1 MKMKLK
7 KRPNMI
13 PFIFFI
19 IVMII
24 FLAVF
29 FLKNYS
35 NKVTDK
41 IIEITKFNLD
51 KYTSDVILLK
61 LNKDFIDEEEQKELI
76 KITKNKDDEIIALD
90 YDLNKTYSI
99 LNRFVD
105 KVNDN
110 VRNFNEFKYFD
121 NHFKTDNNSLIVSY
135 PFGIYSNNLFI
146 NNLGPRIPVRVNLI
160 NNLSTNIKTKVTDY
174 GINSLLLEMYIVVE
188 LKHEI
193 VASKIYEV
201 QSTYELLIS
210 SKILQGNIPNYF
222 GGVIEK
228 NSSMI
233 TN

>member
-13 PFIFFI
+13 PLIFFI
-19 IVMII
+19 ITMII

-29 FLKNYS
+29 FLRNYS
-35 NKVTDK
+35 NKATDK

-51 KYTSDVILLK
+51 KYTSDIVLMK
-61 LNKDFIDEEEQKELI
+61 LNKDFINEDAQKELI

-90 YDLNKTYSI
+90 YDLNKTYI
-99 LNRFVD
+99 VLNEFVERL
-105 KVNDN
+105 NN
-110 VRNFNEFKYFD
+110 NIQNFNEFKNFD
-121 NHFKTDNNSLIVSY
+121 SNFKTEKNSLIVSY
-135 PFGIYSNNLFI
+135 PFGIYSDNIFV
-146 NNLGPRIPVRVNLI
+146 NNLGPRIPVKINLI
-160 NNLSTNIKTKVTDY
+160 NNLSTNIKTKVTNY

-201 QSTYELLIS
+201 QSSYELLIS
-210 SKILQGNIPNYF
+210 SKILQGSIPNYF

-233 TN
+233 TS

>member
-7 KRPNMI
+7 KRTNHI
-13 PFIFFI
+13 PLIFFI
-19 IVMII
+19 VIMII

-29 FLKNYS
+29 FLKTYS
-35 NKVTDK
+35 NKATDK

-51 KYTSDVILLK
+51 KYTSDIILMK
-61 LNKDFIDEEEQKELI
+61 LNKDFIDENEQKELI
-76 KITKNKDDEIIALD
+76 KITKNKDDEIISLD
-90 YDLNKTYSI
+90 YDLNKTYSL
-99 LNRFVD
+99 LNKFVS

-110 VRNFNEFKYFD
+110 VGNFNEFKNFD
-121 NHFKTDNNSLIVSY
+121 SHFKTEKNSLIVSY
-135 PFGIYSNNLFI
+135 PFGIYSDNLFV
-146 NNLGPRIPVRVNLI
+146 NNLGPRIPVKVNLI

-201 QSTYELLIS
+201 QSSYELLIS
-210 SKILQGNIPNYF
+210 SKILQGSIPNYF

>member
-7 KRPNMI
+7 KRPNII
-13 PFIFFI
+13 PLIFFI
-19 IVMII
+19 ITMII

-29 FLKNYS
+29 FLRNYS
-35 NKVTDK
+35 NKATDK

-51 KYTSDVILLK
+51 KYTSDIVLMK
-61 LNKDFIDEEEQKELI
+61 LNKDFINEDAQKELI

-90 YDLNKTYSI
+90 YDLNKTYI
-99 LNRFVD
+99 VLNEFVERL
-105 KVNDN
+105 NN
-110 VRNFNEFKYFD
+110 NIQNFNEFKNFD
-121 NHFKTDNNSLIVSY
+121 SNFKTEKNSLIVSY
-135 PFGIYSNNLFI
+135 PFGIYSDNIFV
-146 NNLGPRIPVRVNLI
+146 NNLGPRIPVKINLI
-160 NNLSTNIKTKVTDY
+160 NNLSTNIKTKVTNY

-201 QSTYELLIS
+201 QSSYELLIS
-210 SKILQGNIPNYF
+210 SKILQGSIPNYF

-233 TN
+233 TS